1 MLVLPP
7 DFLVDGP
14 LMTPRREMAAG
25 KPAPADEGAER
36 ARSRETEAEQ
46 APPEPGD
53 DEALIKLTGT
63 MKWFDATRGFGFLV
77 SEQAKGDVLV
87 HFSVLKE
94 HDRRSLPEGAI
105 VECLV
110 AQQERGLQARK
121 VLSIDLSNAVVPEFA
136 RGTVAA
142 ERIDP
147 SALIDEAGEFE
158 PVRVKWFNRL
168 KGYGFLVRDEAD
180 AQDIFVHMETV
191 RRGGLTDLAPDQP
204 LRARIASGRKG
215 PLAVEILPA

>member
-1 MLVLPP
+1 MIGHA
-7 DFLVDGP
+7 FFELVDRAF
-14 LMTPRREMAAG
+14 MNSRRELLAEDG
-25 KPAPADEGAER
+25 APDRGGDGAR
-36 ARSRETEAEQ
+36 
-46 APPEPGD
+46 PE

-110 AQQERGLQARK
+110 AEQERGLQARK
-121 VLSIDLSNAVVPEFA
+121 VLSIDLSQAIMPEQPRPRTA
-136 RGTVAA
+136 DGD
-142 ERIDP
+142 RIDP
-147 SALIDEAGEFE
+147 AALIDEAGEFE

-168 KGYGFLVRDEAD
+168 KGYGFLVRDDNPEE
-180 AQDIFVHMETV
+180 DIFVHMETV
-191 RRGGLTDLAPDQP
+191 RRGGLPDLAPEEP
-204 LRARIASGRKG
+204 LRARIAVGRKG
-215 PLAVEILPA
+215 PLAVEVSAR